1 MHMLKCVSKIFTGVL
16 AVSCLSVAA
25 VNVRMMMS
33 TSSSVSFTTPDIS
46 FSNSIA
52 QNNISIAQKIET
64 KMSELNF
71 EEKTVVAQKTIAKTV
86 VPAKV
91 ATPVAQKFITLKEES
106 INFNEPVKLTAVKY
120 DYSLPQNLV
129 ALATEFKYV
138 PAKAAVMVA
147 EVEKVEEVKKAVKE
161 DSVSTIMAAG
171 SQATSV
177 EEEPVFFEYSEMSAP
192 KKQDKIVEAKVETK
206 PAVKSEVVSLNKAD
220 YEKMA
225 DEFIAFDYSTKS
237 EAAQPVN
244 NIEAKAAPV
253 TETKTVNASVP
264 VLVEVS
270 DLPAE
275 KEVTTQKV
283 APVAKKVAKVSTQAS
298 KASAVVMSIQAKATN
313 LKKNKEVNNFEV
325 RFQDNLNEIYEDFG
339 AGSVEMITHANT
351 VMNRSMVLLK
361 RGYAPTN
368 TDLIVENNSKAVLP
382 LIEEEVFNSLLDKV
396 STSAAHGAL
405 LIEFDDETE
414 SVRLDGA
421 YATEL
426 LLDENLK
433 TTKAETY
440 RYKLFLGINAG
451 NMLVTYRD
459 FNGAE
464 TSKIVHIHERE
475 LTFDANLYEAAQDL
489 KVSFFEEG
497 LLSKELSPLIIKGD
511 QVRVFATDK
520 VSTKLNQNTHKL
532 NFKKHLLGE
541 RKYLEVNH
549 LEEPIFVGLR
559 ENTKVVLPSENFIGL
574 VLSKF
579 ENRKLGNRCIV
590 QLNLDA
596 PVADFFVGSESAGS
610 NLVTSTQILD
620 QDGKFYDSVGPK
632 SNKILILGE
641 NHAPADQSRDG
652 KINIKIDYLDGSS
665 RFVTSY
671 CSPNTYL
678 VEQL

>member
-1 MHMLKCVSKIFTGVL
+1 MLKCVSKIFTGVL

-33 TSSSVSFTTPDIS
+33 TSSSTSFTIPDIS

-52 QNNISIAQKIET
+52 QNNISIVEKIET
-64 KMSELNF
+64 KMNELKF
-71 EEKTVVAQKTIAKTV
+71 EEKTAEAPRKVAKSLT
-86 VPAKV
+86 PAKI
-91 ATPVAQKFITLKEES
+91 AAPVAQQFITLKEES

-129 ALATEFKYV
+129 ALAIDFKYV
-138 PAKAAVMVA
+138 PAKAPVMVA
-147 EVEKVEEVKKAVKE
+147 EVKKTEEVKE
-161 DSVSTIMAAG
+161 DSVSTIMAAP
-171 SQATSV
+171 AAVAVV
-177 EEEPVFFEYSEMSAP
+177 EEEPVFFEYAEMKAP
-192 KKQDKIVEAKVETK
+192 KTQEKIVEAKEEVK
-206 PAVKSEVVSLNKAD
+206 PVVKSEVVSLKKAD

-225 DEFIAFDYSTKS
+225 DEFIAFDYSAKS
-237 EAAQPVN
+237 EVA
-244 NIEAKAAPV
+244 EAVKK
-253 TETKTVNASVP
+253 TETKTAPVAEAQKVNAALP

-283 APVAKKVAKVSTQAS
+283 APAVKKVAKVNTQVS

-313 LKKNKEVNNFEV
+313 FKKNKDVNNFEV

-339 AGSVEMITHANT
+339 AGSVEMLTHTNS

-382 LIEEEVFNSLLDKV
+382 LIEEEVFNSLLDEV

-421 YATEL
+421 YASEL
-426 LLDENLK
+426 LLDENLR

-464 TSKIVHIHERE
+464 TAKIVHIHERE

-489 KVSFFEEG
+489 KVSFYEEG

-511 QVRVFATDK
+511 QVRVFATEN

-549 LEEPIFVGLR
+549 LEEPIFVGLK

-652 KINIKIDYLDGSS
+652 KINVKIDYLDGST

>member
-1 MHMLKCVSKIFTGVL
+1 MLKCVSKIFTGVL
-16 AVSCLSVAA
+16 AISCLSVAA

-33 TSSSVSFTTPDIS
+33 TSSSTSFTIPDFS

-52 QNNISIAQKIET
+52 QNNISIVEKIET
-64 KMSELNF
+64 KMSDLRFDEL
-71 EEKTVVAQKTIAKTV
+71 TVIAQKKVVKTAA
-86 VPAKV
+86 PAKN
-91 ATPVAQKFITLKEES
+91 AAPVAQTFITLKEES
-106 INFNEPVKLTAVKY
+106 INFDEPVKLTAVKY

-129 ALATEFKYV
+129 ALATEFKYE
-138 PAKAAVMVA
+138 AKAVMLA
-147 EVEKVEEVKKAVKE
+147 EVKSVEKTEEIKKTVEE
-161 DSVSTIMAAG
+161 DSVSTIMAANA
-171 SQATSV
+171 QVDVAA
-177 EEEPVFFEYSEMSAP
+177 EPVFFEYSEMKAP
-192 KKQDKIVEAKVETK
+192 KTQEKIVEAIEVKEEVK

-237 EAAQPVN
+237 EIAQPVN
-244 NIEAKAAPV
+244 QIETKAAEAK
-253 TETKTVNASVP
+253 KVNAALP

-275 KEVTTQKV
+275 KEVTTQKA
-283 APVAKKVAKVSTQAS
+283 APAVKKVAKVSTQAVKS
-298 KASAVVMSIQAKATN
+298 TAVVMSIQAKATN
-313 LKKNKEVNNFEV
+313 LKKNKDVNNFEV

-339 AGSVEMITHANT
+339 AGSVEMLTHTNS

-382 LIEEEVFNSLLDKV
+382 LIEEEVFNSLLDEV
-396 STSAAHGAL
+396 STSADHGAL

-421 YATEL
+421 YSSEL

-451 NMLVTYRD
+451 NMLITYRD
-459 FNGAE
+459 FNGVE

-475 LTFDANLYEAAQDL
+475 LTFDANLYESAQDL
-489 KVSFFEEG
+489 KVSFYEEG
-497 LLSKELSPLIIKGD
+497 LLSKEISPLIIKGD
-511 QVRVFATDK
+511 QVRVFATEK

-549 LEEPIFVGLR
+549 LDEPIFVGIK

-596 PVADFFVGSESAGS
+596 PVSDFFVGSESAGS

>member
-1 MHMLKCVSKIFTGVL
+1 MLKCVSKIFTGVL

-33 TSSSVSFTTPDIS
+33 TSSSTSFTIPDIS

-52 QNNISIAQKIET
+52 QNNISIVEKIET
-64 KMSELNF
+64 KMNELKF
-71 EEKTVVAQKTIAKTV
+71 EEKTAEAPRKVAKSLT
-86 VPAKV
+86 PAKI
-91 ATPVAQKFITLKEES
+91 AAPVAQQFITLKEES

-129 ALATEFKYV
+129 ALAIDFKYV
-138 PAKAAVMVA
+138 PAKAPVMVA
-147 EVEKVEEVKKAVKE
+147 EVKKTEEVKE
-161 DSVSTIMAAG
+161 DSVSTIMAAP
-171 SQATSV
+171 AAVAVV
-177 EEEPVFFEYSEMSAP
+177 EEEPVFFEYAEMKAP
-192 KKQDKIVEAKVETK
+192 KTQEKIVEAKEEVK
-206 PAVKSEVVSLNKAD
+206 PVVKSEVVSLKKAD

-225 DEFIAFDYSTKS
+225 DEFIAFDYSAKS
-237 EAAQPVN
+237 EVA
-244 NIEAKAAPV
+244 EAVKK
-253 TETKTVNASVP
+253 TETKTAPVAEAQKVNAALP

-283 APVAKKVAKVSTQAS
+283 APAVKKVAKVNTQVS

-313 LKKNKEVNNFEV
+313 FKKNKDVNNFEV

-339 AGSVEMITHANT
+339 AGSVEMLTHTNS

-382 LIEEEVFNSLLDKV
+382 LIEEEVFNSLLDEV

-421 YATEL
+421 YASEL

-464 TSKIVHIHERE
+464 TAKIVHIHERE

-489 KVSFFEEG
+489 KVSFYEEG

-511 QVRVFATDK
+511 QVRVFATEN

-549 LEEPIFVGLR
+549 LEEPIFVGLK

-652 KINIKIDYLDGSS
+652 KINVKIDYLDGST

>member
-1 MHMLKCVSKIFTGVL
+1 MLKCVSKIFTGVL

-33 TSSSVSFTTPDIS
+33 TSSSTSFTIPDIS

-52 QNNISIAQKIET
+52 QNNISIVEKIET
-64 KMSELNF
+64 KMNELKF
-71 EEKTVVAQKTIAKTV
+71 EEKTAEAPRKVAKSLT
-86 VPAKV
+86 PAKI
-91 ATPVAQKFITLKEES
+91 AAPVAQQFITLKEES
-106 INFNEPVKLTAVKY
+106 INFNEPLKLTAVKY

-129 ALATEFKYV
+129 ALATDFKYV
-138 PAKAAVMVA
+138 PTKAPVMVA
-147 EVEKVEEVKKAVKE
+147 EVKKTEEVKE
-161 DSVSTIMAAG
+161 DSVSTIMAAP
-171 SQATSV
+171 AAVAVV
-177 EEEPVFFEYSEMSAP
+177 EEEPVFFEYAETKAP
-192 KKQDKIVEAKVETK
+192 KTQEKIVEAKEEVK
-206 PAVKSEVVSLNKAD
+206 PVVKSEVVSLKKAD

-225 DEFIAFDYSTKS
+225 DEFIAFDYSAKS
-237 EAAQPVN
+237 EVA
-244 NIEAKAAPV
+244 EAVKK
-253 TETKTVNASVP
+253 TETKTAPVAEAQKVNAALP

-283 APVAKKVAKVSTQAS
+283 APAVKKVAKVNTQVS

-313 LKKNKEVNNFEV
+313 FKKNKDVNNFEV

-339 AGSVEMITHANT
+339 AGSVEMLTHTNS

-382 LIEEEVFNSLLDKV
+382 LIEEEVFNSLLDEV

-421 YATEL
+421 YASEL

-464 TSKIVHIHERE
+464 TAKIVHIHERE

-489 KVSFFEEG
+489 KVSFYEEG

-511 QVRVFATDK
+511 QVRVFATEN

-549 LEEPIFVGLR
+549 LEEPIFVGLK

-652 KINIKIDYLDGSS
+652 KINVKIDYLDGST